1 MIEINKKEIIILF
14 ICLFLIYII
23 YKYYKPKEN
32 FDNIN
37 TSKYYLTTEDIVN
50 KVNNDNFMI
59 DLEEVSKFDDNTQ
72 NNIID
77 NFNDD
82 FFNFRSRLYNDSSY
96 SDPVQKINSMEQGKL
111 YKIGTK
117 ISDIYDD
124 IAGTGDYRKK

>member
-1 MIEINKKEIIILF
+1 MIEINKKEIIILL
-14 ICLFLIYII
+14 ICLIIIYIV
-23 YKYYKPKEN
+23 YKFYKPKEN

-37 TSKYYLTTEDIVN
+37 TSKYYLTTENIVD

-59 DLEEVSKFDDNTQ
+59 DLEEVNKFDENTQ

-82 FFNFRSRLYNDSSY
+82 FFNFRSRLYHDSSY
-96 SDPVQKINSMEQGKL
+96 GDSVQRINSMEQSKL
-111 YKIGTK
+111 YDIGTK

-124 IAGTGDYRKK
+124 IAGAGDFRKK